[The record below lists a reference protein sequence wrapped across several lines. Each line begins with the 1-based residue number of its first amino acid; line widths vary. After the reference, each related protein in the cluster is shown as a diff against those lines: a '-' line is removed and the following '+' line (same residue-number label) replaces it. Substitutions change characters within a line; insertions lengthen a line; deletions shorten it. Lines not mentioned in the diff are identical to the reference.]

1 MLTNQEMQKELKK
14 VDKKLEGTF
23 REVCPTRK
31 RGMVELNKRDIESR
45 MNLLDKEEELSKE
58 ENAYLNALKDTR
70 TALSSATKDNID
82 ISIFEAKTKL
92 SIGMYDLKNF
102 S

>member
-70 TALSSATKDNID
+70 MALSSATKDNID

-92 SIGMYDLKNF
+92 SIGMYELKELV
-102 S
+102 

>member
-45 MNLLDKEEELSKE
+45 MNLLDKEVELSKE

-70 TALSSATKDNID
+70 MALSSATKDNID

>member
-31 RGMVELNKRDIESR
+31 RGMVELNKRDIENR
-45 MNLLDKEEELSKE
+45 MNRLEKEEELTNE
-58 ENAYLNALKDTR
+58 ESAYLNALKDIR
-70 TALSSATKDNID
+70 MALSSVTKDNID
-82 ISIFEAKTKL
+82 VSIFEAKTKL
-92 SIGMYDLKNF
+92 SIGIYDLKELV
-102 S
+102 

>member
-45 MNLLDKEEELSKE
+45 MNRLEKEEDLSKE
-58 ENAYLNALKDTR
+58 ANAYLNALKDTR
-70 TALSSATKDNID
+70 MALSSATKDNID

>member
-70 TALSSATKDNID
+70 MVLSSATKDNID

>member
-70 TALSSATKDNID
+70 MALSSATKDNID